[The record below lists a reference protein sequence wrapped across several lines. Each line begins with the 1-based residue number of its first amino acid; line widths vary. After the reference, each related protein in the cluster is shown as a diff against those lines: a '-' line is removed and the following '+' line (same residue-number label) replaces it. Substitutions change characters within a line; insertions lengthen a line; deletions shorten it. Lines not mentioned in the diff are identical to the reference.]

1 MKLNEYLYEKIY
13 AESRKMFQ
21 DEECEPLSADIIEQW
36 IIEWYNES
44 FKEIGCDGTIPKPRM
59 PPMWLANWRKSER
72 SVVEQERCG
81 IDEG

>member
-1 MKLNEYLYEKIY
+1 MKLSEFLH
-13 AESRKMFQ
+13 SKMGPPLAITWRART
-21 DEECEPLSADIIEQW
+21 EEQIEQW

-44 FKEIGCDGTIPKPRM
+44 FKEIGCDGTIPKARM

-81 IDEG
+81 VDEG